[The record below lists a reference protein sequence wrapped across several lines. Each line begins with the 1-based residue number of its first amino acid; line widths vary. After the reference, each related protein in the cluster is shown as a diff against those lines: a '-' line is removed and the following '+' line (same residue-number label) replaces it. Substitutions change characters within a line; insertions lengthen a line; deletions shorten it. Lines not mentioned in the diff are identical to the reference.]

1 MQSLNKIKKS
11 MYMSIII
18 IIIITIII
26 IIIIINGK
34 RNQCMGNTQKEKMRK
49 MWTIK

>member
-34 RNQCMGNTQKEKMRK
+34 RNQCMGNTQKE
-49 MWTIK
+49 

>member
-11 MYMSIII
+11 MYTSIII
-18 IIIITIII
+18 IIIIIIIMIITI

-34 RNQCMGNTQKEKMRK
+34 RNQCMGNTQKE
-49 MWTIK
+49 